1 MSLCEHRIPCWL
13 ARAVLLLQIPRAA
26 LAQGEPIAVDP
37 ADLIRRADLVGQVV
51 SVDDRVRFYQFHPG
65 QGYDELYLKR
75 TDVVFRLP
83 PALRPSS
90 QPRPTPVM
98 VQGQLQHDEG
108 QVVCDV
114 SRLEVLPGDLDR
126 LDRAVA
132 DLAATDFAS
141 RKAWAAW
148 ANLRGKA
155 FRDSAL
161 LERARAIEVDALRLE
176 SQQQGPTVDAPR
188 QWLELAEKARRG
200 NVAEPEPSALAHKA
214 LQVQLAAAATSQS
227 CKAVLATI
235 ERFFPRAAK
244 SPAAGSPL
252 PPRWQ
257 AAYAN
262 DPGGAYR
269 SATTDIRAALD
280 RWLWA
285 DATQKRLEL
294 QAAED
299 PSAAVAL
306 ASEAETK
313 LPDRPQLASKLLNTA
328 VDQAR
333 TNLGSLRL
341 AEIKAVAGLC
351 RDRLQDPGRAREL
364 CHDWLEIRKQKLS
377 PTDAEGPVALA
388 ALYEDLLDDRAAA
401 RELLARAWKIDPG
414 NKEVAEAFRT
424 RGYHLVKNHWIESE
438 PATPDASD
446 RLGTASAAQPELV
459 SLQGLKGKTP
469 EEVSQLIASR
479 PDRKVYCATRGQLI
493 EQWIFIVN
501 DRRVRFV
508 NFLRAAGELQP
519 RVIADYS
526 LPRWAIHGELKA
538 DR

>member
-1 MSLCEHRIPCWL
+1 MNLREHRIPCWL
-13 ARAVLLLQIPRAA
+13 AMAVLLLQTPRAA

-37 ADLIRRADLVGQVV
+37 ADLNRRADLVGKAV

-75 TDVVFRLP
+75 TDLIFRLP

-90 QPRPTPVM
+90 QPRPTPVL
-98 VQGQLQHDEG
+98 VQGQIQQYEG
-108 QVVCDV
+108 QLVCDV
-114 SRLEVLPGDLDR
+114 TRLEVLPGDLDR
-126 LDRAVA
+126 LDRAIA
-132 DLAATDFAS
+132 DLPATDFAS

-148 ANLRGKA
+148 ATQRGKA

-161 LERARAIEVDALRLE
+161 LERARAIEADALRLE
-176 SQQQGPTVDAPR
+176 SQQQGSTVDTPKH
-188 QWLELAEKARRG
+188 WLELAEKARRG

-214 LQVQLAAAATSQS
+214 LQVQLAAAASSQS

-244 SPAAGSPL
+244 SATAGLTL

-257 AAYAN
+257 AAYVN

-269 SATTDIRAALD
+269 SATNDIRAALD

-299 PSAAVAL
+299 PPAAVAL

-313 LPDRPQLASKLLNTA
+313 VPDRPQLASKLLSTA
-328 VDQAR
+328 IDQAR
-333 TNLGSLRL
+333 SNLGSLRL

-388 ALYEDLLDDRAAA
+388 ALYEDLLEDRAAA
-401 RELLARAWKIDPG
+401 RELLARAWKIDPW

-438 PATPDASD
+438 PAMPDASD
-446 RLGTASAAQPELV
+446 RLGSASAAQPELV
-459 SLQGLKGKTP
+459 NLQGLKGKTP

-493 EQWIFIVN
+493 EQWIFLVN
-501 DRRVRFV
+501 DRQVRFV
-508 NFLRAAGELQP
+508 NFLCAAGELQP